1 MIKSNIK
8 RIVNSYRPQAVGV
21 SDAEVANCQRI
32 DERAS
37 GLEDMQ
43 IRQWLLCI
51 SSSRIE
57 SQPTNL

>member
-1 MIKSNIK
+1 MINSNIK
-8 RIVNSYRPQAVGV
+8 RIINSYRPQAVGV
-21 SDAEVANCQRI
+21 SDAEVASRQRI